1 MTKFIYSLI
10 FLFPFVL
17 ISCSDDDNNNDNG
30 SQNKNRLSVTYKVS
44 SKPEGKTYL
53 MISYNDSQGNYI
65 VKEVESGWSLDVE
78 LPEGKK
84 AFLSGVV
91 QIKDEF
97 TEEVDINS
105 ATAKVQILQNGKV
118 TKEAEGLSVVA
129 EIEP

>member
-1 MTKFIYSLI
+1 
-10 FLFPFVL
+10 
-17 ISCSDDDNNNDNG
+17 
-30 SQNKNRLSVTYKVS
+30 
-44 SKPEGKTYL
+44 

-65 VKEVESGWSLDVE
+65 VKNVESGWLLDVE

-84 AFLSGVV
+84 AFISGVV

-97 TEEVDINS
+97 SEEVDINT
-105 ATAKVQILQNGKV
+105 ATAKVQILQDGKV

>member
-1 MTKFIYSLI
+1 MTKLIYSLI

-17 ISCSDDDNNNDNG
+17 SSCGNDDDNG
-30 SQNKNRLSVTYKVS
+30 EEPQSKKRLSVTYKAT
-44 SKPEGKTYL
+44 SKPEGKTFL

-65 VKEVESGWSLDVE
+65 VKNVESGWLLDVE
-78 LPEGKK
+78 LPKGKK
-84 AFLSGVV
+84 AFISGVV

-97 TEEVDINS
+97 SEEVDINT
-105 ATAKVQILQNGKV
+105 ATAKVQILQDGKV